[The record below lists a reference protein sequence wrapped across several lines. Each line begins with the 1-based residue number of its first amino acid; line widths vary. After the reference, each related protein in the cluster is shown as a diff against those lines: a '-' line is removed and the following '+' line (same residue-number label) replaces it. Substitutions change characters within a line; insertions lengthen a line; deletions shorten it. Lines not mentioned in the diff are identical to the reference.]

1 MQAALKKD
9 NEYKARNRI
18 SFLQMYINHCVGLAA
33 RSPDPST
40 KVGCVIIDTE
50 CRLLAQGYNGEI
62 NTGKVRDCDVDK
74 NMKNLK
80 EVVDTKVIT
89 IPKESNVNTFLH
101 VCTNDHCTVHVAVKN
116 ETMKN
121 YSDFLELKATERTAK
136 RKRPS
141 LPSELEDV
149 KSSKGA
155 DGAIHAE
162 MNALLYARCGR
173 DEFKGAIAIV
183 SLMPCPQCFKLL
195 AQAGIGYLIIL
206 SDSGRY
212 IDTLRLIGALGK
224 NAPKVIPLD
233 LIEPYIDVN
242 NCFNAKVFK
251 SNLVPF
257 IKPPM
262 KKGKLQSQLASAAP
276 LPDDF
281 DYDYEAISFSSGP
294 STDGDSLN
302 ALFRALFRI

>member
-1 MQAALKKD
+1 MKAAIDKNK
-9 NEYKARNRI
+9 EYEKGNRI

-40 KVGCVIIDTE
+40 KVGCVIIDKE

-62 NTGKVRDCDVDK
+62 NTGQVRNSGVDA
-74 NMKNLK
+74 NMKSLR
-80 EVVDTKVIT
+80 EVVDKKVIT
-89 IPKESNVNTFLH
+89 LPKDENSNTFLR
-101 VCTNDHCTVHVAVKN
+101 VCTNDACTVHVAVKN
-116 ETMKN
+116 DTMKSHN
-121 YSDFLELKATERTAK
+121 DFLIFKEQEKTAK
-136 RKRPS
+136 HKRPS

-173 DEFKGAIAIV
+173 DEFKGSIAIV

-195 AQAGIGYLIIL
+195 VQAGIGYLIIL

-212 IDTLRLIGALGK
+212 IDTLRLIGALGV
-224 NAPKVIPLD
+224 NAPRIIPLD

-242 NCFNAKVFK
+242 YCINAKVFK

-262 KKGKLQSQLASAAP
+262 KNGKLQTKLDSAAD
-276 LPDDF
+276 LPDDY
-281 DYDYEAISFSSGP
+281 DYDYEAILISP
-294 STDGDSLN
+294 STDENSLKDLFN
-302 ALFRALFRI
+302 ALFRI